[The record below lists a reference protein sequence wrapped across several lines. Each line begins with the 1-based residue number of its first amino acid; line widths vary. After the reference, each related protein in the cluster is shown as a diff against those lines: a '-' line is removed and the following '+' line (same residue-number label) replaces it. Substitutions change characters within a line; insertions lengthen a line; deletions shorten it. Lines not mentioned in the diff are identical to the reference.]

1 MTVTIKEVCRYD
13 MAWLSSCVTLDERST
28 DRGIKSF
35 LFPAIEDVMMMMTHA
50 VSLSLPLP
58 VSHDFRD
65 EGTRGI
71 RKGRAAGGGAEQRC
85 FRESLRDAS
94 FIHSVGNG
102 KCETRHSTAGS
113 PHFYTAT

>member
-35 LFPAIEDVMMMMTHA
+35 LFPAIEDVMMMIMTHA

-71 RKGRAAGGGAEQRC
+71 RKGRAAGGGGAEQ
-85 FRESLRDAS
+85 
-94 FIHSVGNG
+94 
-102 KCETRHSTAGS
+102 
-113 PHFYTAT
+113 